1 MKGRKTFN
9 GKVEYNREKGDI
21 DKGKCQRIERDR
33 SSRIGVIKLFCKYL
47 KSKYFRLC
55 GPDGFCY
62 LIMPLQDEVS
72 HIQWVKEW
80 TWLCFIT
87 TLFIKRDRNS

>member
-33 SSRIGVIKLFCKYL
+33 SL
-47 KSKYFRLC
+47 
-55 GPDGFCY
+55 
-62 LIMPLQDEVS
+62 E
-72 HIQWVKEW
+72 
-80 TWLCFIT
+80 
-87 TLFIKRDRNS
+87 